1 MKYNPLLKYNLQ
13 YDSAD
18 GGSIGGEF
26 IDANVSTLQDFTEA
40 VAKGSNASVR
50 IYLEND
56 ITLTNNFSANFDN
69 IQVYGHDHKINLEN
83 YTFTITG
90 RTCYFYQLRFN
101 ANSTVTASSASNY
114 SSANIQIEST
124 ANSNRFFFEYCL
136 FMNFVCKNTDGARNI
151 INIKNV
157 SGSYPSAHLYFMFC
171 ECMTNYVNSNINTCT
186 FCLNHNGSYHAL
198 TVHQIDY
205 WGNDKEANSTN
216 NFAIVGNSLSG
227 AAKLGWICD
236 GSCTYNKTVTGVLMP
251 NMTNIYNPSFSDFQ
265 QLANTVS
272 ELYVIH
278 NDAQLYAD
286 ATNPN
291 FNPVLCTYISTTQN
305 VNITETI
312 DVNYECV
319 FVNTNNKTL
328 KLNCT
333 WSDDDYEYKKINF
346 YKKVIFKD
354 VEFRSAH
361 FYINTYSDCY
371 LYNCK
376 VRESYN
382 SEDVESQYF
391 YFYAYTVV
399 LGCNFN
405 SLDNSINEIFMS
417 SAVNACIIIAKIT
430 GINYFSAQGFVIA
443 DNSIICSNTTKGFII
458 DNALDIDSDNLLP
471 NSLITRNLNE
481 IKSSI
486 NTINSSINTIN
497 ESINTNKIE
506 IPIILNDWSIDINK
520 YSILN
525 ILYLHIEI
533 LQFTA
538 ATADLAANTLLYT
551 FDINILDCYFFGIS
565 NNNNIIHFK
574 IENNHLYNIESVV
587 LGESV
592 DASCTSIILSSN

>member
-101 ANSTVTASSASNY
+101 ANSTVSASSASNY
-114 SSANIQIEST
+114 STANIQIEST

-136 FMNFVCKNTDGARNI
+136 FMNFVCKDTDSARNI
-151 INIKNV
+151 INVKNI

-236 GSCTYNKTVTGVLMP
+236 GSCTYNKTVTGVLLP

-265 QLANTVS
+265 ELANTVS

-278 NDAQLYAD
+278 NDTQFYAD
-286 ATNPN
+286 STNPN
-291 FNPVLCTYISTTQN
+291 FKPILCTYITTAQN

-312 DVNYECV
+312 NVNYECV
-319 FVNTNNKTL
+319 FVNTNNKVL
-328 KLNCT
+328 KLKCI
-333 WSDDDYEYKKINF
+333 WSDDDEGYKEVNF

-354 VEFRSAH
+354 VEFRTAE
-361 FYINTYSDCY
+361 FYINTFSDCY

-376 VRESYN
+376 VSESYN
-382 SEDVESQYF
+382 SEVVEAQYF

-399 LGCNFN
+399 IGCNFN
-405 SLDNSINEIFMS
+405 SLDNSIKNIFFGS
-417 SAVNACIIIAKIT
+417 DVNACIIIAKIT
-430 GINYFSAQGFVIA
+430 GINNFSVRGFVIA
-443 DNSIICSNTTKGFII
+443 DNSVICSNTTKGFII
-458 DNALDIDSDNLLP
+458 DNALNIHSDNLLP
-471 NSLITRNLNE
+471 NSLITSNLDTIN
-481 IKSSI
+481 SSI
-486 NTINSSINTIN
+486 NTINSSINNIQNIIN
-497 ESINTNKIE
+497 SSDPLGSVNEYGGV
-506 IPIILNDWSIDINK
+506 IDIYKLLNSTIVFFK
-520 YSILN
+520 FYVGTYIGYSGDIP
-525 ILYLHIEI
+525 
-533 LQFTA
+533 A
-538 ATADLAANTLLYT
+538 KTLLYT
-551 FDINILDCYFFGIS
+551 FNIEIQDVRFIGMS
-565 NNNNIIHFK
+565 NNNVYHFYISDK
-574 IENNHLYNIESVV
+574 KLYNLEVIPNDEYVN
-587 LGESV
+587 
-592 DASCTSIILSSN
+592 ASCTSIILNSN